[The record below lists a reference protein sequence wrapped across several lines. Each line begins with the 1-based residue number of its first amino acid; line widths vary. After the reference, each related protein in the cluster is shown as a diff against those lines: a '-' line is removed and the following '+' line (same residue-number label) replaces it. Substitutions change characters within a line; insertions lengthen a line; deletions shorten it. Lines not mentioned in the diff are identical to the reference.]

1 MKRENLKNL
10 SQSSLLNLLS
20 EESGLI
26 CSYLKVFLF
35 LNAAFVLVDERIGSS
50 RVLH

>member
-26 CSYLKVFLF
+26 CSYL
-35 LNAAFVLVDERIGSS
+35 
-50 RVLH
+50 